1 MACLLLASF
10 SSFDCK
16 SLNPSMYIIIQIHL
30 EIGRFRLIF
39 FLSPQLLLAVGMK
52 LEHIIT
58 DLAHEV
64 AEKHIAVEGDLVVRP
79 SDDLFWF
86 KSPRL
91 VLFLI
96 HFILFQNSFDFSVVT
111 VPYHYTPSLL
121 RYIFLCSDTNWIET

>member
-1 MACLLLASF
+1 
-10 SSFDCK
+10 
-16 SLNPSMYIIIQIHL
+16 
-30 EIGRFRLIF
+30 
-39 FLSPQLLLAVGMK
+39 MK

-96 HFILFQNSFDFSVVT
+96 HFILFQNSFELAFIFFIFVSTLIIMDLKEDTCLSKR
-111 VPYHYTPSLL
+111 LL
-121 RYIFLCSDTNWIET
+121 HVINNRLNMVLILASWDKSSS